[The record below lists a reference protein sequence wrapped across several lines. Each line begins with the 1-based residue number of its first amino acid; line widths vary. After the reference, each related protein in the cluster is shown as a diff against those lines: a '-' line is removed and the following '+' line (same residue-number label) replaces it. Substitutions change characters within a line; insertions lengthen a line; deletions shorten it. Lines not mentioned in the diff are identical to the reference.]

1 VESITVTG
9 GTRLRGSVRVSGAK
23 NAALPILAA
32 TILVPGEHRVRNVP
46 RLRDVDTMSRLLET
60 LGAKVER
67 LGDEL
72 RIETGALSGDEAPY
86 DMVKTMRASVLVL
99 GPLLARANQAR
110 VSLPGGCAIGER
122 PVNLHLAA
130 MRALG
135 AEISIEHGYITARS
149 GRLRGARIHFEK
161 QTVTGTENALM
172 AAVTAE
178 GTTELTNAACEP
190 EVADLAQALCGMGAR
205 ISGAGTPT
213 IVIRGV
219 ERLHPLDHTVMP
231 DRIEAGT
238 LMLAAAITRGDVL
251 VEGADPAHLVAV
263 TAKLREAGARVEE
276 TPAGVRVEG
285 PARPRAIDIKTGP
298 YPEFPTD
305 MQAQFMALLA
315 VSRGLGVIH
324 ETIFENRYVHV
335 AELKRLGAD
344 ITLDGNLALVRGKA
358 ALSGARVMATDLRAS
373 ASLVLAGLRAEGET
387 VVARAYHLDRGYER
401 LDQKLAVV
409 GARTGRIRENL

>member
-1 VESITVTG
+1 MESITIAG
-9 GTRLRGSVRVSGAK
+9 GPRLRGSVRVGGAK

-46 RLRDVDTMSRLLET
+46 RLRDVDTMARLLEI

-67 LGDEL
+67 RGDEMV
-72 RIETGALSGDEAPY
+72 IETGALSGEEAPY
-86 DMVKTMRASVLVL
+86 DLVKTMRASVLVL
-99 GPLLARANQAR
+99 GPLLARAGMAR

-135 AEISIEHGYITARS
+135 AEIAIEHGYITARS
-149 GRLRGARIHFEK
+149 GKLRGARIHFEK

-178 GTTELTNAACEP
+178 GSTEIANAACEP
-190 EVADLAQALCGMGAR
+190 EVTDLARALAGMGAR
-205 ISGAGTPT
+205 IFGAGTAT
-213 IVIRGV
+213 IVIHGV
-219 ERLHPLDHTVMP
+219 ERLRPLDHVVMP

-238 LMLAAAITRGDVL
+238 LMLASAITRGDVL
-251 VEGADPAHLVAV
+251 VEGADPTHLGAV
-263 TAKLREAGARVEE
+263 IAKLREAGARVEE
-276 TPAGVRVEG
+276 SPAGVRVEG
-285 PARPRAIDIKTGP
+285 PARPRAVDIKTGP

-344 ITLDGNLALVRGKA
+344 ITLDGNLAIVRGKTT
-358 ALSGARVMATDLRAS
+358 LSGARVMATDLRAS

-401 LDQKLAVV
+401 LDEKLAGI
-409 GARTGRIRENL
+409 GARTGRIKEPL

>member
-1 VESITVTG
+1 MESITVAG
-9 GTRLRGSVRVSGAK
+9 GVRLRGAVRVGGAK

-46 RLRDVDTMSRLLET
+46 RLRDVDTMARLLEI

-67 LGDEL
+67 REDEL
-72 RIETGALSGDEAPY
+72 IVQTGALSGDEAPY
-86 DMVKTMRASVLVL
+86 DLVKTMRASVLVL
-99 GPLLARANQAR
+99 GPLLARCGAAR

-135 AEISIEHGYITARS
+135 AEIAIEHGYITARS
-149 GRLRGARIHFEK
+149 GKLRGAHIHFEK

-172 AAVTAE
+172 ASVLAE
-178 GTTELTNAACEP
+178 GTTKITNAACEP
-190 EVADLAQALCGMGAR
+190 EIADLARALAGMGAR
-205 ISGAGTPT
+205 ILGAGSAT
-213 IVIRGV
+213 ISVHGV
-219 ERLHPLDHTVMP
+219 ERLRPIDHTVMP

-238 LMLAAAITRGDVL
+238 LMLAAAITRGEVL
-251 VEGADPAHLVAV
+251 VEGADPAHLGAV
-263 TAKLREAGARVEE
+263 IAKLREAGARVEE
-276 TPAGVRVEG
+276 TPAGIHVEG
-285 PARPRAIDIKTGP
+285 PPRPRAVDIRTGP

-335 AELKRLGAD
+335 AELKRLGAE
-344 ITLDGNLALVRGKA
+344 ITLDGNLALVRGRSS
-358 ALSGARVMATDLRAS
+358 LSGARVMATDLRAS

-401 LDQKLAVV
+401 LDEKLGSI
-409 GARTGRIRENL
+409 GARTGRSRESP